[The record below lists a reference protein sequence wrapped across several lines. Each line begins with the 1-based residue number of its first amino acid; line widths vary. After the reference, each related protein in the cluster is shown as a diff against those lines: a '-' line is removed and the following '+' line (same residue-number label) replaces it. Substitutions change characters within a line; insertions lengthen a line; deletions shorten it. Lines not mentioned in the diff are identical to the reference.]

1 MIILLSLFATLVVET
16 AVLLFILKEQKKSL
30 VVACSVFA
38 STLTHGI
45 FFLLIAPNLISIPLI
60 HIEFFVYPFFVLS
73 YEIFVVVAEGAI
85 FKILL
90 EKISWG
96 KALLASLAANFTS
109 FVLGIIFGFLP

>member
-1 MIILLSLFATLVVET
+1 MIILLLLFATLVVET

-45 FFLLIAPNLISIPLI
+45 FFLLIAPNLIQIPLI
-60 HIEFFVYPFFVLS
+60 HIEFFVYPILVLS
-73 YEIFVVVAEGAI
+73 YEIFVVVAEAAL

-96 KALLASLAANFTS
+96 KAFFASLAANFAS
-109 FVLGIIFGFLP
+109 FVVGIIFGFLL